1 MSYLS
6 PEIRA
11 EILAAIETK
20 KTQLTFANATY
31 EKLLQ
36 KDTEEYRFDSNEGSQ
51 RARRVKLS
59 ELKAQ
64 IDALENEIDR
74 LRRKL
79 YQGGL
84 TNVAL
89 RRQ

>member
-6 PEIRA
+6 PAIRA
-11 EILAAIETK
+11 EIEAEITRKKAQLELANT
-20 KTQLTFANATY
+20 TY
-31 EKLLQ
+31 ERLLT
-36 KDTEEYRFDSNEGSQ
+36 KDIEEYRFDSNEGSQ

-59 ELKAQ
+59 EMRAQ
-64 IDALENEIDR
+64 IEALEAEIAR
-74 LRRKL
+74 LQRKL

-84 TNVAL
+84 TSVVL